1 MKSPT
6 EKQPTDRQLLLEI
19 RDLLKAQQLTIQ
31 EHPAHPR
38 FGKRYLKYLA
48 SVSVIAIIVGGFGA
62 YQYYR
67 ILQSI
72 IDQFPQ

>member
-1 MKSPT
+1 M
-6 EKQPTDRQLLLEI
+6 KQPTDRELLLEI
-19 RDLLKAQQLTIQ
+19 RDLLKMQQKTIE

-38 FGKRYLKYLA
+38 FGHRYLKYLA
-48 SVSVIAIIVGGFGA
+48 IVAIITLVVGGLGA

-72 IDQFPQ
+72 IDQFPR